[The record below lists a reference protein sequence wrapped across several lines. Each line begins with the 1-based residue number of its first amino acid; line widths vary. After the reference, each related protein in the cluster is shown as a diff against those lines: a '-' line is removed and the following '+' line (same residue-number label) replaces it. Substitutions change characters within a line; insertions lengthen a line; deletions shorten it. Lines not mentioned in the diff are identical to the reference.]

1 MDLKITPLLTHLTPT
16 LSRLLLLLQLVHLR
30 HPHKLLSPIT
40 TGTMQDNS
48 EQDKLTIVS
57 ANVRGLQ
64 TNIGDLTHSH
74 VLPHNP
80 DVVAA
85 VEAFLNE
92 SVPENYGQ
100 IQGYTRWYRRDRARG
115 TFGGVA
121 VCFRR
126 TLQFSIIDVT
136 MPEHLELMFF
146 KLWRRGGEAIL
157 LCVCYRPQWQGREPL
172 LFLHANLDA
181 LMQQHSCKQIIVL
194 GDMNQH
200 LVARTFNELLS
211 DYGLNNHVDFPTHT
225 SGSSLDPVLTD
236 LPTSVVTCRPT
247 GSVGS
252 SDHLAVLT
260 TIKLAVDRDE
270 GVSRTNWL
278 WRQADWRGLR
288 EELAS
293 TDWSGLL
300 RGSVEEQVQKFN
312 DVLLACQKKYVRCQ
326 TYKSKPRD
334 QPWFG
339 FHCRNAAEEK
349 SRAWQRYKMHPSQRT
364 QQAHKA
370 ACKRMK
376 RVQKE
381 AIRRWR
387 DTLRHKLSG
396 QNVGSKE
403 WWSSVK
409 QQQGFVSDDT
419 IPPLTAPDG
428 GLAMRNRDKAQLLAA
443 HFSKKM
449 QVPEP
454 ERVPPLIPARTRA
467 TLDCLHIHQTEVEKL
482 LLQVDTKKALGPDN
496 ISPHLLRRCASEL
509 SAPLTLLFRRCLSS
523 KTWPSQ
529 WKEARVV
536 PIHKKSSR
544 ADPSNYR
551 PISLLSVVGKLLEAI
566 IASKV
571 TSFMET
577 HHLLS
582 PKQFGFRRGRSAA
595 DLLLLQSAA
604 WNTALDGGSDVYVIA
619 LDIAGAF
626 DRVWHRG
633 IVAKLQSLGV
643 CGGLLQLLQDYLGA
657 RTSSTV
663 VSGHTSA
670 PHPVSAGVPQ
680 GSVLGPL
687 LWNVYFNDILQLIP
701 EAHAYADDCTLT
713 FVCDRTDSQATI
725 TKINRA
731 LDTIVS
737 WGRRWQVTLAP
748 EKTQLLHISRRRQAD
763 GQPRP
768 QPAIFLEGRRLTP
781 QDSINILGVEFDGG
795 LTFTSHVRRVAR
807 DASYKLGCIRRVG
820 DVLDARGVSSLY
832 KAQVR
837 PVMEYA
843 PLSWSSCPPSY
854 LTGLER
860 VQARARRLVR
870 DCPRGHASDSFQ
882 PLQHRR
888 DVAGLCV
895 MYKAQALHTPHLAA
909 LRLPGP
915 PPATQATRSAENPE
929 HPHTVAVPFSRT
941 EHNIRSF
948 LPRYSRLWN
957 QMVLSTDLHR
967 STSLHTFKCRANEW
981 LADLQ

>member
-1 MDLKITPLLTHLTPT
+1 MT
-16 LSRLLLLLQLVHLR
+16 
-30 HPHKLLSPIT
+30 
-40 TGTMQDNS
+40 DNS
-48 EQDKLTIVS
+48 VHDKLTIVS

-85 VEAFLNE
+85 VETFLNA
-92 SVPENYGQ
+92 SVPENHGH
-100 IQGYTRWYRRDRARG
+100 IQGYTKWYRRDRARG

-121 VCFRR
+121 VCFRSM
-126 TLQFSIIDVT
+126 LQFKIIDVT

-146 KLWRRGGEAIL
+146 KLWTRGGDAIL

-172 LFLHANLDA
+172 LFLHTNLDA
-181 LMQQHSCKQIIVL
+181 LMQQHSCKRTIIL

-200 LVARTFNELLS
+200 LVARTYDELLS
-211 DYGLNNHVDFPTHT
+211 DYGLTNHVDFPTHI

-236 LPTSVVTCRPT
+236 LPASVVTCRST

-252 SDHLAVLT
+252 SDHFAVLT

-270 GVSRTNWL
+270 GVSRSNWL
-278 WRQADWRGLR
+278 WRQADWSGLKA
-288 EELAS
+288 ELA
-293 TDWSGLL
+293 TIDWPGLL
-300 RGSVEEQVQKFN
+300 RGSMDEQIHTFN
-312 DVLLACQKKYVRCQ
+312 NVLLACQKKYVRCQ

-349 SRAWQRYKMHPSQRT
+349 SRAWQRYKAHPSHHTR
-364 QQAHKA
+364 QAHTA

-381 AIRRWR
+381 AIRRWKSA
-387 DTLRHKLSG
+387 LKHKLSG

-443 HFSKKM
+443 HFSSKM

-454 ERVPPLIPARTRA
+454 ERTPPNIPARTRM
-467 TLDCLHIHQTEVEKL
+467 TLDYLPIHQAEVEKR
-482 LLQVDTKKALGPDN
+482 LLQVDTKKALGADN
-496 ISPHLLRRCASEL
+496 ISPHLLKRCAAEL

-544 ADPSNYR
+544 AEPSNYR
-551 PISLLSVVGKLLEAI
+551 PISLLSVVGKILEAI

-571 TSFMET
+571 TAFLEAN
-577 HHLLS
+577 HLLS
-582 PKQFGFRRGRSAA
+582 PKQFGFRQGRSAA
-595 DLLLLQSAA
+595 DLLLLQSTE
-604 WNTALDGGSDVYVIA
+604 WNTALDGGSDVYVVA

-633 IVAKLQSLGV
+633 IVTKLRSLGV
-643 CGGLLQLLQDYLGA
+643 CGGLLQLLQDYLCG

-670 PHPVSAGVPQ
+670 PHPVRAGVPQ

-713 FVCDRTDSQATI
+713 FVCDRTDSQATM
-725 TKINRA
+725 TRINRA

-748 EKTQLLHISRRRQAD
+748 EKTQLLHISRRRQAAN
-763 GQPRP
+763 QPRP

-781 QDSINILGVEFDGG
+781 QDSVSILGVEFDAG
-795 LTFTSHVRRVAR
+795 LSFTKHTKKVAR
-807 DASYKLGCIRRVG
+807 DASYKLGCVRRVG
-820 DVLDARGVSSLY
+820 GVLDARGVSSLY

-843 PLSWSSCPPSY
+843 PLTWSSCPPSY
-854 LTGLER
+854 LTDLER
-860 VQARARRLVR
+860 VQARAQRLVR
-870 DCPRGHASDSFQ
+870 GRTLDHAADAFQ

-895 MYKAQALHTPHLAA
+895 MYKAQALHIPHLAA
-909 LRLPGP
+909 LRVPGP
-915 PPATQATRSAENPE
+915 VPQTQVTRSAGNTE
-929 HPHTVAVPFSRT
+929 HPHTVTVPFSRT
-941 EHNIRSF
+941 EHYIRSF

-957 QMVLSTDLHR
+957 QLVLNTDLHR
-967 STSLHTFKCRANEW
+967 STSLHTFKCRVNEW
-981 LADLQ
+981 LTSEQ